1 MNPKEKLLGTLN
13 FQNMKGEG
21 CVVETFY
28 PWTLTADR
36 WVTEGLPKCY
46 KSVNL
51 YPPEGMTEPVCDFER
66 YLGFDGMKRLE
77 FRTPYRLYC
86 EGGGVTDWESWLKVK
101 EGIAEFYETNYSDEE
116 VLKNYSSLKE
126 GHDRGEYTIRLSST
140 GFFWIPR
147 YLFGVEE
154 HLYAFYDHPDIMHDI
169 NQFFLDMFTK
179 YMTKVTVLLQ
189 PEVLYFAEDLSGKNG
204 PMISPECFDEFLGA
218 YYKKL
223 TPVLKANGVQNIF
236 VDTDGEFSLL
246 IPNFLKAGID
256 GFLPMDVNAGMDIV
270 KVREQFPTVKFIGA
284 YNKLE
289 LEKTKEDIDREFAR
303 LLPVIRQGGYVPGL
317 DHQATP
323 DTPYENYLYYIE
335 RLKEVMKQAGADCA
349 EKK

>member
-1 MNPKEKLLGTLN
+1 
-13 FQNMKGEG
+13 
-21 CVVETFY
+21 
-28 PWTLTADR
+28 
-36 WVTEGLPKCY
+36 
-46 KSVNL
+46 
-51 YPPEGMTEPVCDFER
+51 
-66 YLGFDGMKRLE
+66 
-77 FRTPYRLYC
+77 
-86 EGGGVTDWESWLKVK
+86 
-101 EGIAEFYETNYSDEE
+101 
-116 VLKNYSSLKE
+116 
-126 GHDRGEYTIRLSST
+126 
-140 GFFWIPR
+140 
-147 YLFGVEE
+147 
-154 HLYAFYDHPDIMHDI
+154 MHDI